1 MEDPMPEVISKHPD
15 VVKEVLQSAG
25 AKCGVGAPQKIL
37 TKCPR
42 EQFCALPGG
51 EMCLYGVNDVPKMTQ
66 LSRAELCESRTES
79 GPTGGGTLVA
89 SAAPWGLAAMLPAA
103 LVAAVVV
110 RRRRRRA
117 RAWDRAATQS

>member
-1 MEDPMPEVISKHPD
+1 MPEVISKHPD

-51 EMCLYGVNDVPKMTQ
+51 EMCVYGVNDVAKMTQ
-66 LSRAELCESRTES
+66 LSRAELCESRTDAA
-79 GPTGGGTLVA
+79 PPGGETLAAAV
-89 SAAPWGLAAMLPAA
+89 APWGLAAMLPAA
-103 LVAAVVV
+103 FVAALVV
-110 RRRRRRA
+110 RRRRR
-117 RAWDRAATQS
+117 T

>member
-1 MEDPMPEVISKHPD
+1 MPEVVTKHPD

-51 EMCLYGVNDVPKMTQ
+51 EVCVYAPSEVGEMTQ
-66 LSRAELCESRTES
+66 LTRAELCASRSE
-79 GPTGGGTLVA
+79 GQAPAGGVLA
-89 SAAPWGLAAMLPAA
+89 EAAPWGAASMLPAA
-103 LVAAVVV
+103 IIAAVIA
-110 RRRRRRA
+110 RRRRG
-117 RAWDRAATQS
+117 S